1 MPYARFNK
9 CAYVLDDKRLFKQAV
24 ECKQI
29 LLALGVSVGANK
41 PTGSNAWQNH
51 PAVRMWRGHELALAI
66 YSVHIA
72 AEVRRRLRYK
82 DRFLEEFLDVVR
94 RLRKPGEPARYPP
107 WLRDWSIMTSHRSNL
122 LRKKPDWYNRYNW
135 LVKPDL
141 PYKWPVPNT
150 HGDANVEEET
160 GANQAAP

>member
-1 MPYARFNK
+1 MQTFLPYARFNK
-9 CAYVLDDKRLFKQAV
+9 CAYALDNKRLFKQAV

-41 PTGSNAWQNH
+41 PTGSKAWQNH

-72 AEVRRRLRYK
+72 LECRRRGFK
-82 DRFLEEFLDVVR
+82 DKLLEEFLAVVR
-94 RLRKPGEPARYPP
+94 DLRAANEPARYPP
-107 WLRDWSIMTSHRSNL
+107 WMRDWGIMTSHRSNL
-122 LRKKPDWYNRYNW
+122 LRKEPDWYNQFGW

-141 PYKWPVPNT
+141 PYKWPVP
-150 HGDANVEEET
+150 GSALEGKD
-160 GANQAAP
+160 